1 MFKNDFFSTQKIIWK
16 EIYNND
22 VNNIINKYLNKKK
35 FKDEIKIYQNDGPEL
50 NSKNYKIKI
59 NKKYYLLKRWD
70 IIYANKKTKKINP
83 KNILNTIKML
93 EWINVLKGN
102 LINTKN
108 FLKKKKI
115 IKYKDFYWSIF
126 PFYEGE
132 HYSGSNISF
141 YKVIKTLAYNSELLL
156 KCPFKK
162 KLNKQRRNNYF
173 EASKIISLM
182 NKKYNSWDNLFG
194 KKNSRK
200 LKSYWPKII
209 EIYNYLKNNNY
220 SKKNEPVHCDITPHN
235 LLISKN
241 KIFILDPDSIRIAP
255 IGEAFAYAGLKL
267 CKQYIT
273 KNNLKKTASK
283 VGDNF
288 IRIVNKNYSLGKS
301 FSKNYYHL
309 SLSYIFIRLMNIFR
323 LNLKN
328 RNNKWNDFLE
338 IQLNH
343 ISEAEKIFKK
353 K

>member
-22 VNNIINKYLNKKK
+22 VNNIINKYLNKKI

-141 YKVIKTLAYNSELLL
+141 YKVIKTNFA
-156 KCPFKK
+156 
-162 KLNKQRRNNYF
+162 Q
-173 EASKIISLM
+173 
-182 NKKYNSWDNLFG
+182 
-194 KKNSRK
+194 
-200 LKSYWPKII
+200 
-209 EIYNYLKNNNY
+209 
-220 SKKNEPVHCDITPHN
+220 
-235 LLISKN
+235 
-241 KIFILDPDSIRIAP
+241 FILQYFIGKMLPFSRSCISIYPMPFI
-255 IGEAFAYAGLKL
+255 YL
-267 CKQYIT
+267 YIII
-273 KNNLKKTASK
+273 L
-283 VGDNF
+283 F
-288 IRIVNKNYSLGKS
+288 EQFPY
-301 FSKNYYHL
+301 F
-309 SLSYIFIRLMNIFR
+309 
-323 LNLKN
+323 
-328 RNNKWNDFLE
+328 
-338 IQLNH
+338 
-343 ISEAEKIFKK
+343 
-353 K
+353 